1 MFDFFVQVLI
11 MINLYVI
18 LGVSYNLLVGY
29 AGLFS
34 IAHGAFYGIG
44 AYVSALVAM
53 RLGLPFPLALL
64 AGMVVAGVVSALLA
78 IPAIRVSG
86 DYLVIAS
93 FGFQIIIYSVL
104 LNWYDLTRGPAGL
117 PGIPRADLF
126 GYRVPSNPPYAYFA
140 LTLAFA
146 IIAAVIALRVG
157 NSPFGRVLKAIRED
171 EIATQAFG
179 KNITQVKVTVFVV
192 AGAVA
197 AIAGSLYAHYIT
209 FISPYSFTID
219 ESIFILS
226 LVVVGGAGR
235 VRGSIVGAAVLF
247 ALPQALRFLNLPDAV
262 AAQGRQML
270 YGILLV
276 LFVMFRPQGLLGE
289 RTALKPAAEPT
300 GALEQPDEVAAAPA
314 LSEH

>member
-1 MFDFFVQVLI
+1 MLEFAFQNLI
-11 MINLYVI
+11 MINLYII

-34 IAHGAFYGIG
+34 IAHAAFYGIG
-44 AYVSALVAM
+44 AYVSAIVAM
-53 RLGLPFPLALL
+53 RLGLPFLLAVV

-78 IPAIRVSG
+78 IPALRVSG

-93 FGFQIIIYSVL
+93 FGFQIIIYSVF
-104 LNWYDLTRGPAGL
+104 LNWYDMTRGPAGL

-126 GYRVPSNPPYAYFA
+126 GYRVPANPPYAYFA

-146 IIAAVIALRVG
+146 VVVALIAWRVG

-171 EIATQAFG
+171 EVATQAFG

-192 AGAVA
+192 AGALA

-209 FISPYSFTID
+209 FISPYDFTLD
-219 ESIFILS
+219 NSIFILS
-226 LVVVGGAGR
+226 LVIVGGAGTL
-235 VRGSIVGAAVLF
+235 RGSIAGAIILWVL
-247 ALPQALRFLNLPDAV
+247 PTALRFLNLPDAV

-270 YGILLV
+270 YGILMV
-276 LFVMFRPQGLLGE
+276 LFVVFRPQGLLGDYAAVKSAPE
-289 RTALKPAAEPT
+289 PA
-300 GALEQPDEVAAAPA
+300 GASGECEEVTAAPA
-314 LSEH
+314 ISEN